1 MIVQDIV
8 PLYLSSEKSQCQET
22 SSPVVLF
29 QSLGLAQSP
38 PLYPG
43 SDFSTRKEA
52 MTPRKII
59 NVLVV
64 RISPLTHRIPIANG
78 TLRSPPP
85 IKVVLHDSLKR
96 KLIRKSANPSR
107 SPTLGLHYT
116 RKISSNTHHPA
127 SRIAGRATIP
137 TQPSPRM
144 PCRSKR

>member
-1 MIVQDIV
+1 MQRLHKGVVVTSAHYDDIVFRIGIRNEDRVGILVCLPHVGLKFLTKITVCDCCNHCPRPPMIVQDIV
-8 PLYLSSEKSQCQET
+8 PLYLSSKKSQCQET

-64 RISPLTHRIPIANG
+64 RISPLTH
-78 TLRSPPP
+78 
-85 IKVVLHDSLKR
+85 
-96 KLIRKSANPSR
+96 
-107 SPTLGLHYT
+107 
-116 RKISSNTHHPA
+116 
-127 SRIAGRATIP
+127 
-137 TQPSPRM
+137 
-144 PCRSKR
+144 